1 MYTTNYTVQNL
12 CYTSSQYMSA
22 EHNTE
27 WQKQKNWKDRNKN
40 FNRTLSCWCVCVC
53 VHAHMHTY
61 SQTDRV
67 SNTGNKDI
75 CKNLRQKPGEV
86 PTQQVNWTNLFSAL
100 EAVSRAQQSMNL
112 WHFEVHSHDV
122 KDLSHVCFKWLQC
135 LHFQGQA
142 VQDLSHMY

>member
-53 VHAHMHTY
+53 VCVCVFVRTRVRVCVCVHAHMHTY
-61 SQTDRV
+61 SHTDRQYQILEIPTFV
-67 SNTGNKDI
+67 KTWGRNLGRYPLSRSTG
-75 CKNLRQKPGEV
+75 
-86 PTQQVNWTNLFSAL
+86 PTYSQSL

-122 KDLSHVCFKWLQC
+122 KDLSHVN
-135 LHFQGQA
+135 
-142 VQDLSHMY
+142 